1 MPENRKITDAI
12 EIMDKLYFSN
22 PSPEMLVLLDKA
34 EINGGIAQHV
44 YDLRQAI
51 GWSRAE
57 FAELFGVVPSVIEA
71 LEESAGEGE
80 PLALLTQ
87 IEEIFLKH
95 FEPIGKP
102 AKTRYANALLNTTIT
117 GFKFRYFRYHLGRT
131 APLNGTCAV
140 GELSQSQ
147 ILSEPQTIQYL
158 LSELEPW
165 EHSLGITRN
174 KLTIFAR
181 AGITEWCNLD
191 GNFYITFTGDANEH
205 IRAVDVHKQVINALL
220 QYLRTGE
227 RTALKQWRQDIGL
240 QEENRYVTELEE
252 ALRDRTF
259 AEFPD
264 TEQLVAHLIAFV
276 KQDLQDFQDLQD

>member
-1 MPENRKITDAI
+1 MAENRKITDAI

-34 EINGGIAQHV
+34 EINGEIAQHV

-57 FAELFGVVPSVIEA
+57 FAELLGVVPSVIEA

-80 PLALLTQ
+80 PLAILTQ

-95 FEPIGKP
+95 FEPWMKS
-102 AKTRYANALLNTTIT
+102 AKTLYANALLNTTIT
-117 GFKFRYFRYHLGRT
+117 GFKFRYFRYHRGRT
-131 APLNGTCAV
+131 APLNSTSAV
-140 GELSQSQ
+140 GEPSLSR
-147 ILSEPQTIQYL
+147 IVSEPQTVQCL
-158 LSELEPW
+158 LAELEPW

-181 AGITEWCNLD
+181 AGITKWCNLD

-205 IRAVDVHKQVINALL
+205 MRAVDVHKQVINALM

-227 RTALKQWRQDIGL
+227 RTALKQWRQNIGL
-240 QEENRYVTELEE
+240 PEQNRYVTELAE
-252 ALRDRTF
+252 ALHDRTF

-264 TEQLVAHLIAFV
+264 TARLVVHLVAFV
-276 KQDLQDFQDLQD
+276 TQDLQDLQVESA

>member
-12 EIMDKLYFSN
+12 EIMDRCYFSN
-22 PSPEMLVLLDKA
+22 PSPEMLVLLDTA
-34 EINGGIAQHV
+34 EINSGIAQHV
-44 YDLRQAI
+44 YDLRRAI

-80 PLALLTQ
+80 PLVLLTQ

-102 AKTRYANALLNTTIT
+102 AKTLYANALLNTTIT

-147 ILSEPQTIQYL
+147 ILSEPQTVQYL

-227 RTALKQWRQDIGL
+227 RTALKQWRQDLGL

-252 ALRDRTF
+252 ALSDRTF

>member
-1 MPENRKITDAI
+1 MAENRKITDAI
-12 EIMDKLYFSN
+12 EIMDKLYFDED
-22 PSPEMLVLLDKA
+22 PEMLVLLDTA

-80 PLALLTQ
+80 PLALLTK

-102 AKTRYANALLNTTIT
+102 AKTLYANALLNTTIT

-147 ILSEPQTIQYL
+147 ILSEPQTVQYL

-205 IRAVDVHKQVINALL
+205 IRAVDVHKQVINAFL

-252 ALRDRTF
+252 ALSDRTF

-264 TEQLVAHLIAFV
+264 TEQLVAHLVAFV

>member
-1 MPENRKITDAI
+1 MAENRKITDAI
-12 EIMDKLYFSN
+12 EIMDKLYFDED
-22 PSPEMLVLLDKA
+22 PEMLVLLDTA

-80 PLALLTQ
+80 PLALLTK

-102 AKTRYANALLNTTIT
+102 AKTLYANALLNTTIT

-147 ILSEPQTIQYL
+147 ILSEPQTVQYL

-205 IRAVDVHKQVINALL
+205 IRAVDIHKQVINALL

-240 QEENRYVTELEE
+240 QEENRYVTELED

-264 TEQLVAHLIAFV
+264 TEQLVAHLVAFV